1 MHFQIR
7 KRLSEK
13 HKLVL
18 YSNRFNACLISQKL
32 RDKVPTKLIMFK
44 NTMRSYSYIFFT
56 LFGIA
61 LLLPYTVVAGT
72 QAKAKV
78 AILYTVTTP
87 QLKSDVERALRDE
100 LSSNIELIT
109 CEEASIF
116 KEIVAE
122 GYVGQ
127 KPAAKYAA
135 IYLEQVKSGAD
146 VVLSV
151 CSSVAD
157 IAYAMRD
164 ISAFMGVPLIDI
176 NEEMCREAVR
186 KGCKITV
193 VATFPSAIGPIGRT
207 LERKSREMGKHIEV
221 RSVLV
226 DGGFGLDKETFKSL
240 MAKELKKPA
249 ESSDVIIFAQSSM
262 AYCANYIKEL
272 YGKEV
277 LSNPKFGAKAVRA
290 ALLNKGFIK

>member
-7 KRLSEK
+7 KRLSGK

-18 YSNRFNACLISQKL
+18 YSNRFNACFISQKL
-32 RDKVPTKLIMFK
+32 RDKIPTNLIIFN
-44 NTMRSYSYIFFT
+44 NTMRSYSYIFLT

-87 QLKSDVERALRDE
+87 QLKSDVERAVRDE

-135 IYLEQVKSGAD
+135 IYLEQVESGAD

-176 NEEMCREAVR
+176 NEEMCGEAVR

-193 VATFPSAIGPIGRT
+193 VAT
-207 LERKSREMGKHIEV
+207 
-221 RSVLV
+221 
-226 DGGFGLDKETFKSL
+226 
-240 MAKELKKPA
+240 
-249 ESSDVIIFAQSSM
+249 
-262 AYCANYIKEL
+262 
-272 YGKEV
+272 
-277 LSNPKFGAKAVRA
+277 
-290 ALLNKGFIK
+290 